1 MLVALPE
8 GTKLRHS
15 SLNALFVLTALP
27 VELVLSVIC
36 LGAAHWAGAPAARM
50 LSAGACDKR
59 REGVAPDGLRKEST
73 MKLAST
79 RLIAR
84 DVKAVV
90 SFYERVTGQPAD
102 WLAPVF
108 AEIVTPGATLAVG
121 GEETVAAFKE
131 GVAEAGKNRTA
142 ILEFMVEDVD
152 AEFSRLEGAVE
163 VVHEPKL
170 MPWGNRTAQFRD
182 PEGTLVALY
191 TPVTEAAK
199 QRFAGR

>member
-1 MLVALPE
+1 
-8 GTKLRHS
+8 
-15 SLNALFVLTALP
+15 
-27 VELVLSVIC
+27 
-36 LGAAHWAGAPAARM
+36 
-50 LSAGACDKR
+50 
-59 REGVAPDGLRKEST
+59 

-79 RLIAR
+79 RLVAGDI
-84 DVKAVV
+84 KAVV
-90 SFYERVTGQPAD
+90 SFYEMVTGQTAE

-121 GEETVAAFKE
+121 SAETVALFKE
-131 GVAEAGKNRTA
+131 GSAEAAANRTA
-142 ILEFMVEDVD
+142 ILEFMVDDVD
-152 AEFSRLEGAVE
+152 AEFERLKGKAA

-191 TPVTEAAK
+191 TPVSDAAK